1 MDKRVYHLRL
11 PDGRRIA
18 CSEYGAPAGHPVIY
32 CHGFPSSR
40 HEALLLQENAL
51 AEGARV
57 IAIDRPGYGESD
69 YQPGRAI
76 LDWPADVAAV
86 ADQLDLEQFALIGV
100 SGGGPYALACAARI
114 PERLSACAL
123 VCALGPIYLD
133 ELLATMHWAARSQL
147 AMAKNTPMLSHIV
160 FGALTAGILAH
171 WPETVENF
179 RALSAPQV
187 DRRELEKGPI
197 RSILNTTIRDAVRSG
212 ARGARQDLMLYT
224 RPWRIP
230 FDQIRFP
237 VRLWHGEVDGTVP
250 AAHSRWYAAHLPQAT
265 ASYLPNEGH
274 YSLPLRRSAEILRA
288 MLHPESGPVAVRS
301 I

>member
-1 MDKRVYHLRL
+1 MHDHDHYLRL
-11 PDGRRIA
+11 PDGRQLA
-18 CSEYGAPAGHPVIY
+18 SSEYGDPAGRPVVY

-40 HEALLLQENAL
+40 HEALLLHDNAV

-86 ADQLDLEQFALIGV
+86 ADQLELERFSVMGV

-114 PERLSACAL
+114 PERLSGCAL

-133 ELLATMHWAARSQL
+133 ELLATMHWAPRSQL
-147 AMAKNTPMLSHIV
+147 TMARSTPILSHIL
-160 FGALTAGILAH
+160 FGALTAGILAY

-179 RALSAPQV
+179 RALSVPEV
-187 DRRELEKGPI
+187 DRRELEKDPI
-197 RSILNTTIRDAVRSG
+197 RRILNSTIRDAVRSG
-212 ARGARQDLMLYT
+212 ARGVRQDLMLYT
-224 RPWRIP
+224 RPWGIH
-230 FDQIRFP
+230 FDEIRYP
-237 VRLWHGEVDGTVP
+237 IRLWHGDADGTVP
-250 AAHSRWYAAHLPQAT
+250 VAHTRWYSAHLPRA
-265 ASYLPNEGH
+265 AANYLANEGH

-288 MLHPESGPVAVRS
+288 LLQPAAGRMES

>member
-1 MDKRVYHLRL
+1 MDDHDHYLRL
-11 PDGRRIA
+11 PDGRQLA
-18 CSEYGAPAGHPVIY
+18 SSEYGDPAGRPVVY

-40 HEALLLQENAL
+40 HEALLLHDNAV

-86 ADQLDLEQFALIGV
+86 ADQLELERFSVMGV

-114 PERLSACAL
+114 PERLSGCAL

-133 ELLATMHWAARSQL
+133 ELLATMHWAPRNQLTMARS
-147 AMAKNTPMLSHIV
+147 APILSHIV
-160 FGALTAGILAH
+160 FGALTAGILAY
-171 WPETVENF
+171 WPQTVETF
-179 RALSAPQV
+179 RALSAPEV
-187 DRRELEKGPI
+187 DRRELERGPV
-197 RSILNTTIRDAVRSG
+197 RSILNTTIRDAAKSG

-224 RPWRIP
+224 RAWGIL
-230 FDQIRFP
+230 FEEIRFP
-237 VRLWHGEVDGTVP
+237 VQLWHGEADGTVP
-250 AAHSRWYAAHLPQAT
+250 VAHTRWYAARLPQVT
-265 ASYLPNEGH
+265 ANYPANEGH
-274 YSLPLRRSAEILRA
+274 FSLPLRRSAEILRA
-288 MLHPESGPVAVRS
+288 LLHPEPGRIES